1 MKIAD
6 ASAAAAAGGDAG
18 DGLPAMHITQ
28 RIGWD
33 PLSRQIVSWS
43 FGSDGSHGEATWSR
57 DDGTWVA
64 RTMSVLPDGTQT
76 SSLNIY
82 SYDGTNRCTWRSVPT
97 HVGGEHAPHVSMTMI
112 RKLPTKTAPQASP
125 QTSPQTSPKGS
136 PAR

>member
-1 MKIAD
+1 
-6 ASAAAAAGGDAG
+6 
-18 DGLPAMHITQ
+18 
-28 RIGWD
+28 
-33 PLSRQIVSWS
+33 VSWA
-43 FGSDGSHGEATWSR
+43 FGSDGSHGEATWTR

-82 SYDGTNRCTWRSVPT
+82 SYDGANRCTWRSVPT

-112 RKLPTKTAPQASP
+112 RKLPAKTAPQASP
-125 QTSPQTSPKGS
+125 QTSPQPSPKGS